1 MAYRISELAALV
13 DLSRTALLYYEKLGL
28 IAGTRQSNGYRIY
41 GDKDLQR
48 LRLLQ
53 QLQAGG
59 LTLNECKACLDAKV
73 DRALLTNRLQQL
85 DAEIAEKQQ
94 ARQLLAALL
103 GRGPLREWHERTNQ
117 LAPDAHLDWLKQQGF
132 DEKEALHLKWLSKD
146 MNEHEQYM
154 ADFMTVYQPLDR
166 WGPGTETDSLR
177 ALELLPITPTQA
189 ADIGCGKGLS
199 SILLAQHANC
209 QVTAVDNEP
218 NALGQLAQRVQQLGL
233 AERVTTQCASM
244 TALPFLPESFDLIWS
259 EGAAYVMGVENA
271 LSQWQPLL
279 RDQGCLVLSDL
290 VWLTDRPSQ
299 SAQDFWQQ
307 EYPDMQSVKTRLS
320 QMEASGYAVVEHFT
334 LSEQAWRNY
343 YLPLKA
349 RLAELQPSLP
359 ESAALQDLAH
369 EIALYEQHLGEF
381 GYEMF
386 VLQVRR
392 R

>member
-1 MAYRISELAALV
+1 
-13 DLSRTALLYYEKLGL
+13 
-28 IAGTRQSNGYRIY
+28 
-41 GDKDLQR
+41 
-48 LRLLQ
+48 
-53 QLQAGG
+53 
-59 LTLNECKACLDAKV
+59 
-73 DRALLTNRLQQL
+73 
-85 DAEIAEKQQ
+85 
-94 ARQLLAALL
+94 
-103 GRGPLREWHERTNQ
+103 
-117 LAPDAHLDWLKQQGF
+117 
-132 DEKEALHLKWLSKD
+132 
-146 MNEHEQYM
+146 
-154 ADFMTVYQPLDR
+154 
-166 WGPGTETDSLR
+166 
-177 ALELLPITPTQA
+177 
-189 ADIGCGKGLS
+189 
-199 SILLAQHANC
+199 
-209 QVTAVDNEP
+209 
-218 NALGQLAQRVQQLGL
+218 
-233 AERVTTQCASM
+233 M
-244 TALPFLPESFDLIWS
+244 TALPFVPESFDLIWS

-359 ESAALQDLAH
+359 ESAALQDLAQ